1 MSKKSRKRNKKIL
14 AVLGLAGAAVAASR
28 RNKGTAADANDG
40 FRTKSN
46 KSVSAG
52 GGQTYAPTPKVVLPK
67 VKPIVD
73 TQKDSVP
80 IGRMKGVGTD
90 DEVIAAQKKR
100 AAQSE
105 MVRGVLPPS
114 QLLTPKRTHNRGVA
128 GNVNYRKDG
137 GRATYKSGGAAKR
150 GVSPILLKGKK

>member
-14 AVLGLAGAAVAASR
+14 AVLGLAAAATAASR

-52 GGQTYAPTPKVVLPK
+52 GGQTYAPKAVVPKTKIQSKPPTLYRPNPKTLASPKWNNWADDSAPDGSGNYVTPR
-67 VKPIVD
+67 
-73 TQKDSVP
+73 S
-80 IGRMKGVGTD
+80 RSKGYSRDGATGLD
-90 DEVIAAQKKR
+90 DAYAA
-100 AAQSE
+100 
-105 MVRGVLPPS
+105 
-114 QLLTPKRTHNRGVA
+114 
-128 GNVNYRKDG
+128 KDG

>member
-14 AVLGLAGAAVAASR
+14 AVLGLAAAATAASR

-52 GGQTYAPTPKVVLPK
+52 GGQTYAPKAVAPRAVNVVTP
-67 VKPIVD
+67 
-73 TQKDSVP
+73 
-80 IGRMKGVGTD
+80 
-90 DEVIAAQKKR
+90 
-100 AAQSE
+100 
-105 MVRGVLPPS
+105 
-114 QLLTPKRTHNRGVA
+114 PKRSNASIA
-128 GNVNYRKDG
+128 GDFISKVTDPKKMEYGMQMSNDLVSSRLPGKIRTPIKADNSGIIKQYKSG

-150 GVSPILLKGKK
+150 GISPILLKGKR

>member
-14 AVLGLAGAAVAASR
+14 AVLGLAAAATAASR

-52 GGQTYAPTPKVVLPK
+52 GGQTYAPNRIQTKPPTILSTPRKKNYFASPK
-67 VKPIVD
+67 WNNLD
-73 TQKDSVP
+73 TSEVN
-80 IGRMKGVGTD
+80 TD
-90 DEVIAAQKKR
+90 YVAPSTKQYNKQDFGLGPYAA
-100 AAQSE
+100 
-105 MVRGVLPPS
+105 
-114 QLLTPKRTHNRGVA
+114 
-128 GNVNYRKDG
+128 KDG
-137 GRATYKSGGAAKR
+137 GRIGLKHGGGAAKR

>member
-14 AVLGLAGAAVAASR
+14 TILGLAAAATAASR

-67 VKPIVD
+67 TKIQSKPPTLYRPNPKTLASPKWNNWAD
-73 TQKDSVP
+73 DSAPDGSGNYVTP
-80 IGRMKGVGTD
+80 RSRSKGYSRDGATGLD
-90 DEVIAAQKKR
+90 DAYAA
-100 AAQSE
+100 
-105 MVRGVLPPS
+105 
-114 QLLTPKRTHNRGVA
+114 
-128 GNVNYRKDG
+128 KDG

-150 GVSPILLKGKK
+150 GISPILMKGKK